1 MIKLRTPPIHR
12 FPIKLRPS
20 RWALYRCTI
29 KVGAVIS
36 QETSILSRRKRC
48 AKRKFL
54 ENIIPLFFDKI
65 EEDPV
70 SVDV

>member
-12 FPIKLRPS
+12 FPIKL
-20 RWALYRCTI
+20 CTI
-29 KVGAVIS
+29 KVGAVMS
-36 QETSILSRRKRC
+36 QEPSILSQRKRC